1 MKVTI
6 TSNFAKTI
14 EGLDAIAQRGI
25 PGAQIATLTQLAY
38 RTKRAV
44 YDEMDLVLELPLKR
58 YTRTAM
64 RVDPATF
71 KSGPVS
77 SVYLNDWRD
86 EDKSLGHLFRG
97 GDRRWKKMEGAFS
110 RRGLIEPGYYAVPG
124 AGAPLDQYGNI
135 PAAFVRQL
143 LSYLG
148 YLNEGNMLQSTKNN
162 RVGKK
167 KSINGFQTITGV
179 EYFVSRGKSKP
190 SNRTAPKGKWLYQQD
205 QHLAPGIYSRS
216 GVHGVKVTPI
226 IMFVPKKKPYRK
238 YIDLYGLGLRVLD
251 QNKDQYFA
259 ANLMQS
265 ITGNKTF
272 EKFVQV
278 SG

>member
-44 YDEMDLVLELPLKR
+44 YDEMDLVLEPPLKR
-58 YTRTAM
+58 YTLTSM

-97 GDRRWKKMEGAFS
+97 GDRRWKKMEGAMW
-110 RRGLIEPGYYAVPG
+110 RKGLMPAGYYAVPG
-124 AGAPLDQYGNI
+124 QGAPIDQYGNI
-135 PAAFVRQL
+135 PAAFVRRI
-143 LSYLG
+143 LG
-148 YLNEGNMLQSTKNN
+148 YFGALNEGNLLTKTKE
-162 RVGKK
+162 RMAKKGKVDGF
-167 KSINGFQTITGV
+167 KSIQGV
-179 EYFVSRGKSKP
+179 EYFVSFG
-190 SNRTAPKGKWLYQQD
+190 KGKTGRLRASQGFEPQY
-205 QHLAPGIYSRS
+205 QHLAAGIYSRS
-216 GVHGVKVTPI
+216 GVHGVRVMPI